1 MSMFAQI
8 LAGLGLLFVGLGLL
22 SKHLRHAAG
31 RRIRGALRTAT
42 TSRWSGLLSGGLA
55 GAIIQSSNAITLIT
69 ANLVHARAL
78 SLTQSIP
85 VVAGANA
92 GTAVLVFLAT
102 IDIRLLVMYLMAM
115 VGLALHLKLD
125 GKPHRRDWLWAA
137 LGLALMFLGLDFI
150 KEAPAGLNADDWRL
164 LMGSGLSAGMVLLV
178 GLVTALVTQSAST
191 SSILAVAALHGG
203 FISFDGA
210 FWMMAGANAGSGL
223 AVLLSGNNLK
233 GSGRQLCLVHVFVK
247 GIGTLVGVVAWFTVY
262 LVFGH
267 SPTAYLPQGQETVML
282 ATAFLLMQLAGALP
296 VTMLRDHIGAL
307 TQRMTPADPV
317 EQASAPHYI
326 YDHATE
332 DTFNALH
339 LSMMER
345 DRLTRTLPSLMPDLD
360 EGAEDKP
367 ETRNAT
373 WAGHHSVVVQTTSFL
388 EALISQG
395 LTASD
400 LHRAL
405 NEQLILETLQSL
417 QDTLHEFGKL
427 VDGLPQ
433 VPETIFNLSEAL
445 RTLATLL
452 ADTAAETPA
461 NDVHDDLDALITM
474 TGDRGKMMDRMRRQL
489 TAQSGASDDSILQ
502 LLAAT
507 RLFERAV
514 WLIRRLAIARRGEL
528 MRESD
533 AAAASSR
540 LDEEAGDIEAATAER
555 QAH

>member
-1 MSMFAQI
+1 MFAQI
-8 LAGLGLLFVGLGLL
+8 LAGLGLLFVGLGLI
-22 SKHLRHAAG
+22 SKHLRQAAG
-31 RRIRGALRTAT
+31 RRIRGAMRTAT

-69 ANLVHARAL
+69 ANLVHARVL
-78 SLTQSIP
+78 SLAQAIP

-102 IDIRLLVMYLMAM
+102 IDIRLVVMYLMAM

-150 KEAPAGLNADDWRL
+150 KEAPAGLGADDWRL
-164 LMGSGLSAGMVLLV
+164 LMGSGLSAGMVLLA

-203 FISFDGA
+203 FISFEGA
-210 FWMMAGANAGSGL
+210 FWMIAGANAGSGL

-233 GSGRQLCLVHVFVK
+233 GSGRQLCLAHVFVK
-247 GIGTLVGVVAWFTVY
+247 GIGTMAGAATWFAVY
-262 LVFGH
+262 LATGRT
-267 SPTAYLPQGQETVML
+267 PAAYLQQGHETVML
-282 ATAFLLMQLAGALP
+282 ATAFLYMQVAGALP
-296 VTMLRDHIGAL
+296 VTLLRDRIGRL
-307 TQRMTPADPV
+307 TARLTPADPI

-332 DTFNALH
+332 DTVNALK

-345 DRLTRTLPSLMPDLD
+345 DRLIRALPSLMPDLD
-360 EGAEDKP
+360 EGAEDAP

-373 WAGHHSVVVQTTSFL
+373 WAGHHSVAVQASAFL
-388 EALISQG
+388 EALIAQG
-395 LTASD
+395 LAAAD

-427 VDGLPQ
+427 VDELPQ
-433 VPETIFNLSEAL
+433 VPEPIFNLSEAL
-445 RTLATLL
+445 RTLASLL
-452 ADTAAETPA
+452 ADTAAETQA
-461 NDVHDDLDALITM
+461 DDVHADLDALITM

-489 TAQSGASDDSILQ
+489 AAQSGASDDSILQ
-502 LLAAT
+502 LLTAT

-514 WLIRRLAIARRGEL
+514 WLIRRMAISRRGEF
-528 MRESD
+528 MQESD
-533 AAAASSR
+533 AAVAASR
-540 LDEEAGDIEAATAER
+540 PDLAPGHIEAVGAQR
-555 QAH
+555 QAP